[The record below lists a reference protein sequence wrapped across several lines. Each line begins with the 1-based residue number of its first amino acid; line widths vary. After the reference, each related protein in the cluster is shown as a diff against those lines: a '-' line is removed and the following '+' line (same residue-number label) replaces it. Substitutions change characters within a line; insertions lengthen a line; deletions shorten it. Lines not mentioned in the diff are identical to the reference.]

1 MNKLTLLLQSW
12 GLSIQFR
19 EADMLQN
26 VSWLLS
32 INTDTLRLA
41 FQIIYPLP
49 STSLSI

>member
-32 INTDTLRLA
+32 INTDTLA